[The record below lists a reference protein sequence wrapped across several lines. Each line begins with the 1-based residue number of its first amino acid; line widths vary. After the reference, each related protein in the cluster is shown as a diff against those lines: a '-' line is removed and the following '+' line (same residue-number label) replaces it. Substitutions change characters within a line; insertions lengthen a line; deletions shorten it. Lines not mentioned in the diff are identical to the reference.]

1 MVVCNK
7 LINFAAWKEKLIR
20 HIIFS
25 NGFEE

>member
-25 NGFEE
+25 DGFEE